1 MSFRVC
7 LSVRNVVF
15 FLDSKVRW
23 FTTWEG
29 EENKKVEE
37 CELENINHHS
47 AKGHL
52 IMIHLTQGLD
62 EIDRLS
68 WTGLMIDL
76 KWSKV
81 GVHRKD
87 VDKLQGRKYV
97 CRSEKTLKSMSE
109 PTWKCHYIPKY
120 VIICAFLFQN
130 NLIGSTATSD
140 MRVGSQASQSSL
152 DQKSYQLHP
161 RYITGN
167 FWLTA
172 FFAPG

>member
-1 MSFRVC
+1 MYFRVR
-7 LSVRNVVF
+7 LLVRNVVF

-52 IMIHLTQGLD
+52 IMVRLTQGMD

-109 PTWKCHYIPKY
+109 PTWKCHYIAKY
-120 VIICAFLFQN
+120 VITRSLWALRTPTSSWRLFGP
-130 NLIGSTATSD
+130 LDYVLRAL
-140 MRVGSQASQSSL
+140 QALRPCDPHQWNMT
-152 DQKSYQLHP
+152 
-161 RYITGN
+161 R
-167 FWLTA
+167 LT
-172 FFAPG
+172 P